1 MELVNHVP
9 HKIKKRI
16 LKKKDKAGNG
26 EWSYCN
32 YRYYQTMDIVKS
44 IDLEGYRHL
53 KNRLRLKHVLGQH
66 TSNQAFTGMLMAD
79 FIWFDTPQLGK
90 YWSEMDEQVL
100 KHRYDNSRK
109 AIKKS
114 VGELF

>member
-16 LKKKDKAGNG
+16 LKKKHKAGNG

-53 KNRLRLKHVLGQH
+53 KNRLRTKHILGQH
-66 TSNQAFTGMLMAD
+66 TSNQAFTGMLMTDLSGLILLNLAS
-79 FIWFDTPQLGK
+79 TG
-90 YWSEMDEQVL
+90 L
-100 KHRYDNSRK
+100 KWMRK
-109 AIKKS
+109 
-114 VGELF
+114 F